1 MKTLIIYYSDSG
13 STKIMARTLSMN
25 LKADIIGIKDLKNRK
40 GFTNRLLSSVDAF
53 RESKTDISP
62 AKVDLTDYDLIYI
75 GTPTWAGKP
84 TPAIITLI
92 DRCNWA
98 GKDVI
103 LFTTMTKDGSEES
116 TLERLDEKVSI
127 RGARVVESFSLN
139 TKEKS
144 PEDIINDTEGIIQTL
159 VLKMYSGAWN
169 MKTEL
174 KIKAIENGTVID
186 HITANKAL
194 HILKI
199 LGLPDEDVINVTVAM
214 NVFSRETGQKDI
226 VKIENREIDHEELN
240 QIALI
245 APKATINIIRDYEVV
260 KKDKIILPNE
270 ITSIIKCTNN
280 KCITNY
286 ENEPITSKFKVIE
299 TQPPVLRCH
308 YCEKIL
314 KNEDIEKQFE

>member
-1 MKTLIIYYSDSG
+1 
-13 STKIMARTLSMN
+13 
-25 LKADIIGIKDLKNRK
+25 
-40 GFTNRLLSSVDAF
+40 
-53 RESKTDISP
+53 
-62 AKVDLTDYDLIYI
+62 
-75 GTPTWAGKP
+75 
-84 TPAIITLI
+84 
-92 DRCNWA
+92 
-98 GKDVI
+98 
-103 LFTTMTKDGSEES
+103 
-116 TLERLDEKVSI
+116 
-127 RGARVVESFSLN
+127 
-139 TKEKS
+139 
-144 PEDIINDTEGIIQTL
+144 
-159 VLKMYSGAWN
+159 

-199 LGLPDEDVINVTVAM
+199 LGLPDEEVINVTVAM

-245 APKATINIIRDYEVV
+245 APKATINIIRNYEVV

-286 ENEPITSKFKVIE
+286 ENEPLTSKFKVIE
-299 TQPPVLRCH
+299 SQPPVLRCH
-308 YCEKIL
+308 YCEKLL